1 MTVLDMMVLIAQ
13 CAAVFFLAAW
23 LSTGFLENVRHPSLN
38 ETFTAQVLSMERMR
52 NDFPEA
58 YEVVAHRR
66 IENPEVQKILF
77 RLIVIWEGLATLA
90 LWLGV
95 AGLVLAIF
103 GAVEPSSAKA
113 LGVLGVLLFTATWA
127 GFLIVGNWFCYW
139 FCHEGAQNTHYQMTL
154 WGLATLVLLV
164 AN

>member
-1 MTVLDMMVLIAQ
+1 MTVLDMMVQIAQ

-23 LSTGFLENVRHPSLN
+23 LSTGFLENVVHPSLN

-52 NDFPEA
+52 KDFPEA

-139 FCHEGAQNTHYQMTL
+139 FCHEGAQNAHYQMTL